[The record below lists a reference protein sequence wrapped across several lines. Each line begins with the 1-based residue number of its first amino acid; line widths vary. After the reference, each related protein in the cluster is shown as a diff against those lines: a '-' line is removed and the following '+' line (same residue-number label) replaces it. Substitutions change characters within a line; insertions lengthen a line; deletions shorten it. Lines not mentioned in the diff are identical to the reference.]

1 MIIFRYLLKE
11 VAKTQLAV
19 FFVLMTIFISQ
30 KFVSILG
37 DAAEG
42 GLPGHMVMLFIA
54 LKTPDL
60 AGMML
65 PLSMFLGI
73 LLAYSRIY
81 ADSEMTVLH
90 ACGISEWYI
99 VRITIIVG
107 IITAIVTGIFTLYL
121 SPIAAEYELQIKE
134 KLATESGL
142 STLIAG
148 RFQKTG
154 NNKAVIFIHHKN
166 RKNNTLS
173 KIFVAQLPDDKHSH
187 DSIINSSLVYAAQGK
202 VEEQESG
209 SQRLVLEKGIRY
221 QKDNQS
227 GEFRSV
233 AFKKY
238 YIQIQDKK
246 VEHKRRKI
254 SALPTLELF
263 NYDKPEYK
271 AAIHWRLAFPLAAI
285 VLTFIAVPLSKVNPR
300 QGKFAKLLPAI
311 LLFLGYFLMLSAML
325 SGLEK
330 GVLSNVIGLWP
341 VHLGALLLG
350 LSLIFKDRGGAL
362 KLKAKLSFFS
372 RSGGTA

>member
-30 KFVSILG
+30 KFVAILG

-54 LKTPDL
+54 LKIPDL

-81 ADSEMTVLH
+81 ADSEMTILH
-90 ACGISEWYI
+90 ACGISEWYV
-99 VRITIIVG
+99 VRITIIVSLV
-107 IITAIVTGIFTLYL
+107 TAFITGIFTLYL
-121 SPIAAEYELQIKE
+121 SPIAVEHELQIKE
-134 KLATESGL
+134 KLAADSGL
-142 STLIAG
+142 SSLIAG

-154 NNKAVIFIHHKN
+154 NNKAVVFIHDKE
-166 RKNNTLS
+166 RKNNMLS

-209 SQRLVLEKGIRY
+209 SQRLILEKGIRY
-221 QKDNQS
+221 QKDSQS

-233 AFKKY
+233 AFNKY

-246 VEHKRRKI
+246 VEHKRSKI
-254 SALPTLELF
+254 SALPTLDLF

-271 AAIHWRLAFPLAAI
+271 ATIHWRLAFPIAAI
-285 VLTFIAVPLSKVNPR
+285 VLTFIAVPLSSVNPR
-300 QGKFAKLLPAI
+300 QGKYAKLLPAI

-330 GVLSNVIGLWP
+330 GIISNKIGLWP
-341 VHLGALLLG
+341 VHFSALLLG
-350 LSLIFKDRGGAL
+350 FSLIFKDRSSAL
-362 KLKAKLSFFS
+362 KLKAKLSPFS
-372 RSGGTA
+372 PNRDSI

>member
-37 DAAEG
+37 DASEG

-54 LKTPDL
+54 LKIPDL

-73 LLAYSRIY
+73 LLAYGRIY

-90 ACGISEWYI
+90 SCGISEWYI
-99 VRITIIVG
+99 VRITLIVSLVTA
-107 IITAIVTGIFTLYL
+107 IITGVFTLYL
-121 SPIAAEYELQIKE
+121 SPLAADYELQVKE
-134 KLATESGL
+134 KLAADSGL
-142 STLIAG
+142 SSLIAG

-154 NNKAVIFIHHKN
+154 NNKAVVFIHDKN
-166 RKNNTLS
+166 RNDNTLK

-187 DSIINSSLVYAAQGK
+187 DSIINSSLVYASNGK
-202 VEEQESG
+202 IEDEESG
-209 SQRLVLEKGIRY
+209 SQRLILENGVRY
-221 QKDNQS
+221 QKDAQS
-227 GEFRSV
+227 NEFRSV

-246 VEHKRRKI
+246 VEHQRRKI
-254 SALPTLELF
+254 SALPTLDLF
-263 NYDKPEYK
+263 KQDMPEYK
-271 AAIHWRLAFPLAAI
+271 AAIHWRIAFPIAAI
-285 VLTFIAVPLSKVNPR
+285 ILTFIAVPLSSVNPR

-325 SGLEK
+325 SGLEN
-330 GVLSNVIGLWP
+330 GIISNKVGLWP
-341 VHLGALLLG
+341 VHLAAFLLG
-350 LSLIFKDRGGAL
+350 FSLIFKDRRSAL
-362 KLKAKLSFFS
+362 KIKSKLPFIGRKKA
-372 RSGGTA
+372 